1 MGNLKIVIAGAGAGK
16 THNLKEEVVKCLP
29 ELDACRTCA
38 VITFTNAATEELRK
52 RLSQEV
58 KLMPNIFIGTI
69 HSFLIHYVLNPYGK
83 ALNLMPGDK
92 IYVDGINSGWSNK
105 SFRIA
110 KANEWEQKGV
120 LVYDKVL
127 ELAERILENEA
138 VFNLFINKI
147 QFLFIDEYQDN
158 RLKIHLLWKKII
170 EARKTKVYLI
180 GDPLQCIFKFSYD
193 LTHLD
198 PEQVPENFDKTP
210 LNDLKNNH
218 SNSVASTNTNYR
230 SRKTIVD
237 FANNFI
243 LEEEYKQTTENLACG
258 IPIYFIEEKEVKCLI
273 DKYRELK
280 KKHSLH
286 DLHNKRKEDLR
297 KDFFADLIL
306 TRNWID
312 NNPKKPIYNIY
323 KQIESKVSRLEKGE
337 SKLTSPLKELARCI
351 LAIVGIKKTGFIKDL
366 YDEIEFRKFCL
377 EIFEEIKD
385 SNEKRKIIADK
396 FNVKFGIEAKN
407 ETEIEQDRSLNDIF
421 TTEKNC
427 KTSNTESFFSTI
439 HSSKG
444 LEATS
449 VLVVAEN
456 NQELSDWLDFEKA
469 NSELDDKYRL
479 GYVAFSRARD
489 MLVIACLEEINEA
502 NKQLLSNLGVKLL
515 CGE

>member
-1 MGNLKIVIAGAGAGK
+1 MDNLKIVIAGAGAGK
-16 THNLKEEVVKCLP
+16 THNLKEEVVMCLP

-58 KLMPNIFIGTI
+58 KLIPNIFIGTI
-69 HSFLIHYVLNPYGK
+69 HSFLIQYVLNPYGK
-83 ALNLMPGDK
+83 MLNLMPEDK
-92 IYVDGINSGWSNK
+92 IYVDGINSSWSDK
-105 SFRIA
+105 PFRIA

-120 LVYDKVL
+120 LVYDKVF
-127 ELAERILENEA
+127 ELSEKILLNED
-138 VFNLFINKI
+138 VFSLFINKI

-170 EARKTKVYLI
+170 ETKRTKVYLI
-180 GDPLQCIFKFSYD
+180 GDPLQCIFKFAYD
-193 LTHLD
+193 LTHIHPDDEPKSFLD
-198 PEQVPENFDKTP
+198 TP

-218 SNSVASTNTNYR
+218 LKSVISTNTNYR

-237 FANNFI
+237 FANHFI
-243 LEEEYKQTTENLACG
+243 LEEEYKQTTKNLACD
-258 IPIYFIEEKEVKCLI
+258 IPIYFIAEKDVKCLI

-286 DLHNKRKEDLR
+286 DLHSKRKEDLR

-312 NNPKKPIYNIY
+312 NRPQSPIYNIY
-323 KQIESKVSRLEKGE
+323 KQIKSKVSRLEKGE
-337 SKLTSPLKELARCI
+337 SKLTSPLKELERCI
-351 LAIVGIKKTGFIKDL
+351 LAIVGIKKTKFIKDI
-366 YDEIEFRKFCL
+366 YDEIELRKFCL
-377 EIFEEIKD
+377 ESFEEIKN
-385 SNEKRKIIADK
+385 SNEKRKLIVEKLKA
-396 FNVKFGIEAKN
+396 KFGIEAKN
-407 ETEIEQDRSLNDIF
+407 ETEIDQDRSLNDIF
-421 TTEKNC
+421 TTENNH
-427 KTSNTESFFSTI
+427 KTSDTESFFSTI

-449 VLVVAEN
+449 VLVIAEN
-456 NQELSDWLDFEKA
+456 NQDLSDWLNFEKA

-502 NKQLLSNLGVKLL
+502 NNQKLTNLGVKLL
-515 CGE
+515 RKE